1 MTDVKTQAPEDI
13 LAFWLEEVGPD
24 GWYKGGVALDTE
36 ITRRFL
42 TTWEAACEGA
52 LSAWLS
58 SPAGVL
64 AYLIVVDQFPRN
76 MFRGQARAFASD
88 KAALA
93 VAKCA
98 VDKGWDM
105 KVAEPARQFFYT
117 PMMHSESL
125 CDQERCVR
133 LMKERMG
140 DSGAGNMLHAKVH
153 REVIRRFGR
162 FPYRNAA
169 LSRTTTAPEAAFV
182 AQGGY
187 GAVLQELSAV

>member
-1 MTDVKTQAPEDI
+1 
-13 LAFWLEEVGPD
+13 
-24 GWYKGGVALDTE
+24 
-36 ITRRFL
+36 
-42 TTWEAACEGA
+42 
-52 LSAWLS
+52 
-58 SPAGVL
+58 
-64 AYLIVVDQFPRN
+64 
-76 MFRGQARAFASD
+76 
-88 KAALA
+88 
-93 VAKCA
+93 
-98 VDKGWDM
+98 
-105 KVAEPARQFFYT
+105 
-117 PMMHSESL
+117 MMHSESL

-133 LMKERMG
+133 LLKERMG